1 MIQRRPHRSSRV
13 LLFHRERAQRAA
25 LEARLERDG
34 GEREHQHALPDE
46 QRRLR
51 PRLERARVRAV
62 QKHVRGAEPARQS
75 ERADDAALE
84 LVVPEV
90 VAHGVAIRHAEDEA
104 GDLGSFH
111 TKRCRGGVER
121 RQLAFKGVEGGD

>member
-1 MIQRRPHRSSRV
+1 MLLCVAKRQGRLCPLPLSS
-13 LLFHRERAQRAA
+13 AA
-25 LEARLERDG
+25 LSALLADL
-34 GEREHQHALPDE
+34 RELAAPTLASWAVYLGFLGTQLALALVCPG
-46 QRRLR
+46 
-51 PRLERARVRAV
+51 PVV
-62 QKHVRGAEPARQS
+62 HGYPVTKSG